1 MPSAGNDMRTDRQP
15 DPARVEGSEL
25 APGTSA
31 ASILL
36 RALQQ
41 HGISYFFANPG
52 TDFPPIVEAFAH
64 AAHVGE
70 DVPLPIVVPHEN
82 AAIAMAHGVYMV
94 SGRPQAVMVHV
105 NVGTA
110 NTLNCLFDAQ
120 RDQVPVLLLAG
131 QSPITE
137 KGELGSRNRFIHWA
151 QEMFDQASMVRE
163 AVKWDYQL
171 RVPSNVGQVV
181 TRALEVAMTSPRGPV
196 YVSFPR
202 EPLAASAAGAEI
214 PSRTIPRAPAP
225 AHEDIEQL
233 ADWIA
238 QAERPLVVTS
248 SAGRYPADVPAF
260 ERLVDKAAL
269 PVVCFNPR
277 HMCISGDHPMLMGY
291 QPGPLL
297 EKADLVIAI
306 DCDVPWIPS
315 LESPPPACRI
325 VHVGEDPVYQRYPMR
340 SFPSDLSIAS
350 ATGPFL
356 AALDAALAQRAASG
370 AFDDR
375 RQALL
380 EQAAG
385 RATRRNS
392 GTSTSAG
399 DDVITPALISRCI
412 GEEIDE
418 SDIVVNEYP
427 LLLSDCART
436 VPGTYFGLSPAGGL
450 GWGFGAALGAKLA
463 SPDRT
468 VVATLGDGAYIFSN
482 PAACHWL
489 SRKHDLPVLTVIFN
503 NEAWAAVRN
512 STLAMYGNGIA
523 AMSGGKILAELEPS
537 LDFEKFVEAAGGY
550 GERVERAS
558 DLQAALRRALHV
570 VRVEKR
576 QALLNVICRH

>member
-1 MPSAGNDMRTDRQP
+1 MPSAGNGAQADLKQNTA
-15 DPARVEGSEL
+15 PARETDL
-25 APGTSA
+25 ALGTSA
-31 ASILL
+31 ASVLL
-36 RALQQ
+36 RALKR

-70 DVPLPIVVPHEN
+70 EVPLPVVVPHEN
-82 AAIAMAHGVYMV
+82 AAISMAHGVYMV

-110 NTLNCLFDAQ
+110 NTINCLFDAR

-137 KGELGSRNRFIHWA
+137 KGELGSRNRYIHWA
-151 QEMFDQASMVRE
+151 QEMFDQAGMVRE

-171 RVPSNVGQVV
+171 RVPGNVGEVV

-202 EPLAASAAGAEI
+202 EPLAASAAGAAI
-214 PSRTIPRAPAP
+214 PMRAAPRAPAP
-225 AHEDIEQL
+225 AREDVEQL

-238 QAERPLVVTS
+238 QAENPLVVTS
-248 SAGRYPADVPAF
+248 SVGRHPADVPAF
-260 ERLVDKAAL
+260 EQLVEKAAL

-277 HMCISGDHPMLMGY
+277 YMCIREDHPMHMGY

-297 EKADLVIAI
+297 AKADLVVAI

-315 LESPPPACRI
+315 LESPGPGCK
-325 VHVGEDPVYQRYPMR
+325 VVQVGEDPVYQDYPMR
-340 SFPSDLSIAS
+340 SFPSDLSITS
-350 ATGPFL
+350 STGAFL
-356 AALDAALAQRAASG
+356 AALEQALASRVASG

-375 RQALL
+375 RKDLFARAAALAQL
-380 EQAAG
+380 RAG
-385 RATRRNS
+385 GSRAPAEN
-392 GTSTSAG
+392 
-399 DDVITPALISRCI
+399 DVITPSWISRCI
-412 GEEIDE
+412 GRAIDE
-418 SDIVVNEYP
+418 TDIVVNEYP
-427 LLLSDCART
+427 LRLEDCTRT
-436 VPGTYFGLSPAGGL
+436 APGTYFGLSPAGGL

-463 SPDRT
+463 APDRT

-489 SRKHDLPVLTVIFN
+489 SRKLDLPVLTVIFN
-503 NEAWAAVRN
+503 NTAWAAVRN
-512 STLAMYGNGIA
+512 STLAMYGNGMA

-537 LDFEKFVEAAGGY
+537 LDFEKFVEAAGGH
-550 GERVERAS
+550 GERVERPG
-558 DLQAALRRALHV
+558 DLPAALQRVLHV
-570 VRVEKR
+570 VRAEKR
-576 QALLNVICRH
+576 QALLNVICKH